1 SASTRA
7 SGFDVGCETPI
18 LDTLRVST
26 GHDTPD
32 HLIPLGIDHLVI
44 DTSVDYWQSEY
55 EQWEVD
61 RGTEWDQGAFV
72 LELAPDY
79 LHKDEVSGGLPYAMA
94 SPNAGVD
101 GLFLGEHHATTFT
114 NYLRISFRLA
124 GFPGWDRGELDGWA
138 KNPKRLPPVLVDLA
152 ESLLRV

>member
-1 SASTRA
+1 
-7 SGFDVGCETPI
+7 
-18 LDTLRVST
+18 
-26 GHDTPD
+26 
-32 HLIPLGIDHLVI
+32 LGIDHLVI